1 MTEVEKLEKKIR
13 TYKWVLMT
21 IHKKNEALIE
31 YVKKNLP
38 EETELLRMLEEK

>member
-1 MTEVEKLEKKIR
+1 MFKRNRQGSLYNIE
-13 TYKWVLMT
+13 Y
-21 IHKKNEALIE
+21 KKNEALIE